1 MAKTI
6 AQLHTEAQTIK
17 NETMVAANTATRVG
31 GTIDD
36 IVDYLEDYGQKVAIA
51 KSSGTSYNLYITGGV
66 FKSQTNVKSVMFPT
80 QQGFTY
86 YVRYAP
92 NKYTGAYLLRNS
104 TMVLDAVADIVEQ
117 HVDAPSAY
125 GYIYRF
131 TPTESGL
138 YLCIRD
144 DVSASGRQYPADFF
158 YLPSNIVT
166 PDYFDPSVSPSGATP
181 VIGSGVYDFVM
192 ANGGTR
198 EVDGLSLTKTTIS
211 ASSLTWANK
220 TPNGTSN
227 AKRIVSTPI
236 AIPEGCKQIQIKLS
250 SVGTYGVQILVY
262 TTSAYSSPYYDISG
276 WDGSTDLLTMQVS
289 DGIGKSISMSIYGRK
304 VDETNISTAEITGA
318 ISEISFYTQTH
329 RTISC
334 EPKKRIRT
342 LFIGNSLLQDS
353 VAWLPYVLKTGGID
367 VDYTFL
373 LCYNGGY
380 TLTQQWAKISTQGNF
395 DIISTCENAIG
406 WTNYSNSKNL
416 DFILENYQFD
426 TLVLQEYFNYQDN
439 PDLTAFDNIVNYIM
453 ERTSCQFE
461 VVSFIHAPKRDNA
474 TTIYNRTVL
483 GNQTILNNTCA
494 TRLMNAGTAIYD
506 ALSTPLDSMG
516 SQGHLSPD
524 GTHAQEGLPCV
535 LEALNM
541 LGWYCNRLGLPYG
554 VVSFPFST
562 DMSLVYSSLN
572 IPGPNG
578 SVVAGTL
585 AQKRLATKLAAQSI
599 RELAK
604 IELGLNI

>member
-17 NETMVAANTATRVG
+17 NETTIGANTATRVG
-31 GTIDD
+31 GFGED
-36 IVDYLEDYGQKVAIA
+36 IVGYLEDYGQKVAIA
-51 KSSGTSYNLYITGGV
+51 KSSGTSYNLYISGGV

-144 DVSASGRQYPADFF
+144 DVSSSGRQYPAEFF

-166 PDYFDPSVSPSGATP
+166 PDYFDPAVTQSGATP

-192 ANGGTR
+192 ANGGMR
-198 EVDGLSLTKTTIS
+198 VVDGLSLTKTTMS

-236 AIPEGCKQIQIKLS
+236 AIPEGCKQIQVKLS
-250 SVGTYGVQILVY
+250 STGTYGVQIIVY
-262 TTSAYSSPYYDISG
+262 PTAAYSSPYYNCSG
-276 WDGSTDLLTMQVS
+276 WDGSVDLLTMQIS
-289 DGIGKSISMSIYGRK
+289 DALGKSLTFSIYGHK
-304 VDETNISTAEITGA
+304 LSEANISATEIKNA
-318 ISEISFYTQTH
+318 ITEIAFFSDTPRSIASE
-329 RTISC
+329 
-334 EPKKRIRT
+334 EKKKIHT
-342 LFIGNSLLQDS
+342 LFIGNSLLQDA
-353 VAWLPYVLKTGGID
+353 VAWLPYVIKTGGID
-367 VDYTFL
+367 VDFSFL

-380 TLTQQWAKISTQGNF
+380 TLSQQWTKISGQGNF
-395 DIISTCENAIG
+395 EIISVCQNTMS
-406 WTNYSNSKNL
+406 WTNYSNSKTL

-426 TLVLQEYFNYQDN
+426 TLVLQEYFNYQDT
-439 PDLTAFDNIVNYIM
+439 PDLTAFENIVDYIM
-453 ERTSCQFE
+453 ARTSFPFE
-461 VVSFIHAPKRDNA
+461 VVTFIHAPLRSNVETVYA
-474 TTIYNRTVL
+474 RTVA

-494 TRLMNAGTAIYD
+494 TRIMNAGTAIYD
-506 ALSTPLDSMG
+506 ALSTALDSMG

-535 LEALNM
+535 LEALNL

-554 VVSFPFST
+554 VVNYQFST
-562 DMSLVYSSLN
+562 DMSSVYSTLN

-578 SVVAGTL
+578 SVLTGTM
-585 AQKRLATKLAAQSI
+585 AQKRLATKVAAQSI

-604 IELGLNI
+604 IELELNS